1 MKRIGLSLA
10 AIAAALIALVLTV
23 PWLAPESVL
32 RDTFTREIVALTG
45 RTPRIEGQVHLAWAP
60 LPTLMIEKVTI
71 PAQDG
76 LPPLLVAD
84 KMQGTLRLAPLVIGR
99 IEISGLMLKRASI
112 GLTVGKD
119 GMRSWQFKDG
129 VLAEAAA
136 GRFDKPMPVKTIRL
150 VDGTI
155 RYSDHTDKAAGHTTA
170 VAVDDVTFAWAGR
183 SDAMSAAGVIN
194 WREREAEI
202 AVALADPASVI
213 AGGKSDIRARVKGD
227 LLNLSASGML
237 DGEGRLDGKVSA
249 SGTSLR
255 ETLRWLGLGL
265 PAGHSLAA
273 FDLQSPLTLDNASVS
288 LNEVQLSLDGNEAEG
303 SLTVEF
309 GRERPKVSGT
319 LAADTLDLSAYSNE
333 IQLADGRPR
342 KWRADHIDIK
352 SLLVSD
358 LDLRISA
365 AETVINKVRLGRAAA
380 TVSTRNGQLELALG
394 DAVAYGGTLKGN
406 IALKPADKATEL
418 VAAASFEGVD
428 MGNALGDLFGFRRL
442 EGTGTGTM
450 AVSGTGASI
459 AELSRSLQGRADIS
473 VASGFLVGIDLA
485 SLMQKIERRP
495 LSARFESSYGGRTTF
510 DLAKASFKIAEGMAK
525 TGDCRMENG
534 SLSVSLT
541 GDANIALRSLDMAGV
556 ANWSDADAANPFRL
570 PFRVYGGWEVPVVEP
585 DTEAL
590 IRRSGAA
597 APLLRTF
604 IRPGRDVTQET
615 GKLPPPAA
623 AQ

>member
-1 MKRIGLSLA
+1 MKRIGLFLA
-10 AIAAALIALVLTV
+10 AIAAALLAVVLTV
-23 PWLAPESVL
+23 PWMTPESVL

-45 RTPRIEGQVHLAWAP
+45 RTPVIEGQVHLAWAP

-71 PAQDG
+71 PGAEG

-112 GLTVGKD
+112 GLTAGKN
-119 GMRSWQFKDG
+119 GARSWEFKEG

-155 RYSDHTDKAAGHTTA
+155 RYDDSALGRVTS
-170 VAVDDVTFAWAGR
+170 VSVDDVTFAWAGR

-194 WREREAEI
+194 WRDREAEI
-202 AVALADPASVI
+202 AVALADPASLI
-213 AGGKSDIRARVKGD
+213 AGGKSDMRARIKGD
-227 LLNLSASGML
+227 TLNLAASGTL

-255 ETLRWLGLGL
+255 DTLRWLGFGL
-265 PAGHSLAA
+265 PAGRSLAA
-273 FDLQSPLTLDNASVS
+273 YDLQSPLTLDHSAIS

-309 GRERPKVSGT
+309 GKERPKVSGT

-333 IQLADGRPR
+333 LHLADGRPR
-342 KWRADHIDIK
+342 KWRADHISIN

-365 AETVINKVRLGRAAA
+365 GETTIDKVRLGRAAA
-380 TVSTRNGQLELALG
+380 TVSTRNGQLELALSE
-394 DAVAYGGTLKGN
+394 AVAYGGTLKGT
-406 IALKPADKATEL
+406 IALKPSDKMTEL
-418 VAAASFEGVD
+418 AAAASFEGVD
-428 MGNALGDLFGFRRL
+428 MGGALGDLFGFRRL

-459 AELSRSLQGRADIS
+459 ADLSRSLQGRADIS
-473 VASGFLVGIDLA
+473 VAGGSLVGIDLA

-510 DLAKASFKIAEGMAK
+510 DLAKASFKITDGMAK
-525 TGDCRMENG
+525 TADCRMENG

-597 APLLRTF
+597 APLLRSF
-604 IRPGRDVTQET
+604 IRPGRDVTQDT
-615 GKLPPPAA
+615 GKTPPASA